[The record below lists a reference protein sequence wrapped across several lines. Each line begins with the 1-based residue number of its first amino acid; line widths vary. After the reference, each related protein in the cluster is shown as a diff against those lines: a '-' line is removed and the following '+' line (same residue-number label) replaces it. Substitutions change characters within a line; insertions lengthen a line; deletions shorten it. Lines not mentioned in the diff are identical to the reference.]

1 MTEDA
6 SLTDF
11 DGDGSE
17 PDDAADPATPDDTP
31 NPATSTYRWSPDGT
45 ACPDCGDAVERRWRD
60 GDRLVCADCK
70 EW

>member
-11 DGDGSE
+11 DGDGPGADDGTDPTDE
-17 PDDAADPATPDDTP
+17 DPD
-31 NPATSTYRWSPDGT
+31 PATSTYSWSPDGA

-70 EW
+70 DW